1 MNRRNFLK
9 KTLLTTAAIA
19 TSVGI
24 TITPKNLHADL
35 GVARNAPGWP
45 KAAFDK
51 KDLSGA
57 LETIYGGTS
66 RVESTKVE
74 LKAPK
79 IAENGAI
86 VPINVKANL
95 KNVESIMI
103 FVEENPQPLS
113 SGYKLTS
120 LSEPKIG
127 TRLKMGKTTKVMA
140 AVKSDGKIYTASQ
153 EVQVTIGG
161 CGG

>member
-9 KTLLTTAAIA
+9 KTLLTTAVIG
-19 TSVGI
+19 TSAGI
-24 TITPKNLHADL
+24 LIIPKNVHA
-35 GVARNAPGWP
+35 AWP

-57 LETIYGGTS
+57 LETLYGGTS
-66 RVESTKVE
+66 IVESTKVK
-74 LKAPK
+74 LKAPD

-86 VPINVKANL
+86 VPINVKTNL

-140 AVKSDGKIYTASQ
+140 AVKSDGKIYTASK
-153 EVQVTIGG
+153 EVKVTIGG

>member
-9 KTLLTTAAIA
+9 KTLLTTAVIG
-19 TSVGI
+19 TSAGI
-24 TITPKNLHADL
+24 LIIPKNVHA
-35 GVARNAPGWP
+35 AWP

-57 LETIYGGTS
+57 LETLYGGTS
-66 RVESTKVE
+66 IVESTKVK
-74 LKAPK
+74 LKAPD

-86 VPINVKANL
+86 VPINVKTNL

-140 AVKSDGKIYTASQ
+140 AV
-153 EVQVTIGG
+153 
-161 CGG
+161 

>member
-9 KTLLTTAAIA
+9 KTLLTTAVIG
-19 TSVGI
+19 TSAGI
-24 TITPKNLHADL
+24 LIIPKNVHA
-35 GVARNAPGWP
+35 AWP

-57 LETIYGGTS
+57 LETLYGGTS
-66 RVESTKVE
+66 IVESTKVK
-74 LKAPK
+74 LKAPD

-86 VPINVKANL
+86 VPINVKTNL

-140 AVKSDGKIYTASQ
+140 AVKSDCKIYTASK
-153 EVQVTIGG
+153 EVKVTIGG

>member
-9 KTLLTTAAIA
+9 KTLLTTAVIGASA
-19 TSVGI
+19 GI
-24 TITPKNLHADL
+24 LIIPKNVHA
-35 GVARNAPGWP
+35 AWP

-57 LETIYGGTS
+57 LETLYGGTS
-66 RVESTKVE
+66 IVESTKVK
-74 LKAPK
+74 LKAPD

-86 VPINVKANL
+86 VPINVKTNL

-140 AVKSDGKIYTASQ
+140 AVKSDGKIYTASK
-153 EVQVTIGG
+153 EVKVTIGG

>member
-9 KTLLTTAAIA
+9 KTLLTTAVIG
-19 TSVGI
+19 TSAGI
-24 TITPKNLHADL
+24 LITPKNLYA
-35 GVARNAPGWP
+35 AWP

-86 VPINVKANL
+86 VPINNL
-95 KNVESIMI
+95 YSISRGSSHNWWMWWLT
-103 FVEENPQPLS
+103 EENYYEY
-113 SGYKLTS
+113 YKN
-120 LSEPKIG
+120 
-127 TRLKMGKTTKVMA
+127 
-140 AVKSDGKIYTASQ
+140 
-153 EVQVTIGG
+153 
-161 CGG
+161 

>member
-9 KTLLTTAAIA
+9 KTLLTTAVIG
-19 TSVGI
+19 TSAGI
-24 TITPKNLHADL
+24 LIIPKNVHA
-35 GVARNAPGWP
+35 AWP

-57 LETIYGGTS
+57 LETLYGGTS
-66 RVESTKVE
+66 IVESTKVK
-74 LKAPK
+74 LKAPD

-86 VPINVKANL
+86 VPINVKTNL

-120 LSEPKIG
+120 ISEPKIG

-140 AVKSDGKIYTASQ
+140 AVKSDGKIYTASK
-153 EVQVTIGG
+153 EVKVTIGG

>member
-9 KTLLTTAAIA
+9 KTLLTTAVIG
-19 TSVGI
+19 TSAGI
-24 TITPKNLHADL
+24 LITPKNLYA
-35 GVARNAPGWP
+35 AWP

-140 AVKSDGKIYTASQ
+140 AVKSDGKIYTATQ

>member
-9 KTLLTTAAIA
+9 KTLLTTAVIG
-19 TSVGI
+19 TSAGI
-24 TITPKNLHADL
+24 LIIPKNVHA
-35 GVARNAPGWP
+35 AWP

-57 LETIYGGTS
+57 VETLYGGTS
-66 RVESTKVE
+66 IVESTKVK
-74 LKAPK
+74 LKAPD

-86 VPINVKANL
+86 VPINVKTNL

-140 AVKSDGKIYTASQ
+140 AVKSDGKIYTASK
-153 EVQVTIGG
+153 EVKVTIGG